1 MSESIIDGQRLS
13 HVVLSADD
21 RARYSRHLIL
31 QEINVAGQ
39 SRLKAARVLCLG
51 AGGLGSPAALYLAAA
66 GVGTI
71 GLVDFDRVDISNLQR
86 QVLYGTD
93 DVGRPKLEA
102 ATERIRETNP
112 HIEVVPHACYF
123 TSENAQEIIAPYD
136 VIIDGSDNF
145 PTRYLSNDVC
155 VFARKPNIYG
165 SVFRFEGQASVFAPH
180 LGGPCYRCLFP
191 EPPPPGAAPSC
202 AEAGVLG
209 VLPGIIGLVQ
219 ATEALKLIV
228 GEGESLVGRLMHFD
242 ALKMKFRE
250 FKLRRDPDCPV
261 CGEHPTIFHPID
273 YERFCAG
280 QAAGDAVEADGAVAS
295 LSVQELKR
303 KMDAQEPFT
312 LVDVRELAG
321 IEGFDEETANEL
333 QSRAREYLEQL
344 ETELENKRKE
354 LGVDDALKTVPGVT
368 SKMLVKFGENDIK
381 SVEDLAGCA
390 TDDLV
395 GWTERKEGGEP
406 TKFPGILD
414 ANEISRDDAERLIMQ
429 ARVIAGWIT
438 EAELTKQSETAE
450 TTEDQTA

>member
-1 MSESIIDGQRLS
+1 MSGSIIDEKRLS
-13 HVVLSADD
+13 EMALSSEELG
-21 RARYSRHLIL
+21 RYSRHLL
-31 QEINVAGQ
+31 LPELEAAGQ
-39 SRLKAARVLCLG
+39 RRIKAARVLCIG

-86 QVLYGTD
+86 QVLYGTG

-102 ATERIRETNP
+102 AKERIQEANP
-112 HIEVVPHACYF
+112 NVEVVAHDGRF
-123 TSENAQEIIAPYD
+123 TSENAQDVIAPYD

-165 SVFRFEGQASVFAPH
+165 SVFRFEGQASIFAPH

-250 FKLRRDPDCPV
+250 FNLRRDPECPV
-261 CGEHPTIFHPID
+261 CGEQPTIFAPID
-273 YERFCAG
+273 YEQFCGA
-280 QAAGDAVEADGAVAS
+280 QTTRDWFESEDAVRS
-295 LSVQELKR
+295 ISVQELKQ
-303 KMDAQEPFT
+303 KMDAQELLT
-312 LVDVRELAG
+312 LVDVREPWEYDVAQISGSLLIPLGELETRLTELPRHGIVVMQCHSGMRSEEGARVLQNAGFANVYNLEGG
-321 IEGFDEETANEL
+321 IEAW
-333 QSRAREYLEQL
+333 SRD
-344 ETELENKRKE
+344 
-354 LGVDDALKTVPGVT
+354 VDPTVP
-368 SKMLVKFGENDIK
+368 
-381 SVEDLAGCA
+381 
-390 TDDLV
+390 
-395 GWTERKEGGEP
+395 RY
-406 TKFPGILD
+406 
-414 ANEISRDDAERLIMQ
+414 
-429 ARVIAGWIT
+429 
-438 EAELTKQSETAE
+438 
-450 TTEDQTA
+450 